1 MRKSV
6 ELFRTVTPDA
16 TTSGGRR
23 AVADATRFSTSTWAW
38 LGSVPSL
45 KVTVI
50 VTWPSPVDWE
60 DM

>member
-1 MRKSV
+1 MDA
-6 ELFRTVTPDA
+6 LRTVTPDS
-16 TTSGGRR
+16 TTSGGSCG
-23 AVADATRFSTSTWAW
+23 VAAETRFSTSTWAA

-50 VTWPSPVDWE
+50 DTCPSPVDWE